1 MVIPNLRKTRYLL
14 WFQGNTQVLRNSIDG
29 NIWYRSDVGVQPQ
42 HHFLALTYREL
53 TVLLEICWPVG
64 IVYGQLHQA
73 ERANMKN
80 PLDSI
85 TGTIV
90 SGVVIT
96 IILYVFV
103 SGFLV

>member
-1 MVIPNLRKTRYLL
+1 MLIPNPRKTRYLL
-14 WFQGNTQVLRNSIDG
+14 WFQGNTQVL
-29 NIWYRSDVGVQPQ
+29 
-42 HHFLALTYREL
+42 
-53 TVLLEICWPVG
+53 LEICWPVG
-64 IVYGQLHQA
+64 IVYGPIHQA
-73 ERANMKN
+73 EGPNMKN

>member
-14 WFQGNTQVLRNSIDG
+14 WFQGNTQVLRNSIAV
-29 NIWYRSDVGVQPQ
+29 NIWYCNGVGLQSQ

-53 TVLLEICWPVG
+53 TVLLEFSWPVG
-64 IVYGQLHQA
+64 IVYGPIHQA

-96 IILYVFV
+96 IVLYVFV